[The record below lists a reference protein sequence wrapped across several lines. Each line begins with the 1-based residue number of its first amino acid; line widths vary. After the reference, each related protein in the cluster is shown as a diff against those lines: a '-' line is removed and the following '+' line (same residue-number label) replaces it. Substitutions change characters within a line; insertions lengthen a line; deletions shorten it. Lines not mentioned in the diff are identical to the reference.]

1 MHELQSVIRRR
12 GIKTGLTLEGVKYL
26 TLRKNMKK
34 QIRKALV
41 NLKSLKNELIASSS
55 PMLGF
60 LNEAEAVTLC
70 SLEHLLLFISDPKG
84 HSKNGR
90 WSAISKLMHSKRAVC
105 DSHESETNE
114 FEKVDAA
121 L

>member
-1 MHELQSVIRRR
+1 
-12 GIKTGLTLEGVKYL
+12 
-26 TLRKNMKK
+26 MKK

-41 NLKSLKNELIASSS
+41 NLKSMKNELIASSS

-84 HSKNGR
+84 HSK
-90 WSAISKLMHSKRAVC
+90 HSR
-105 DSHESETNE
+105 
-114 FEKVDAA
+114 
-121 L
+121 